1 MATTTKK
8 INKITN
14 EKDVDMFLNLK
25 EEDITTSFIMENFAQ
40 FNGNPPKFNVY
51 DEIVIPKGAYGLVSI
66 CW

>member
-25 EEDITTSFIMENFAQ
+25 EEDIKSSFIMENFAQ
-40 FNGNPPKFNVY
+40 FNGNPPK
-51 DEIVIPKGAYGLVSI
+51 
-66 CW
+66 